1 MRKLKNN
8 LFRIDKRASLLGI
21 TALLLISVAS
31 YFLFFNEK
39 ISDDIEDE
47 VIEMTSLKLSILNGC
62 GVHGAAS
69 EVKETLI
76 NQSHENVD
84 IISWENVKSNKFI
97 YGKSI
102 IVVKKKD
109 EQKLKYLMEIT
120 GISRRI
126 FALDDDTIED
136 FQIILGKDF
145 KKYFKK

>member
-8 LFRIDKRASLLGI
+8 LFRIDKRALLIGI

-31 YFLFFNEK
+31 YFLFFNKK
-39 ISDDIEDE
+39 ISVNIEDE
-47 VIEMTSLKLSILNGC
+47 VIEITSLKLSILNGC

-69 EVKETLI
+69 EVKEILI

-84 IISWENVKSNKFI
+84 IISWENVKSYKFI

-109 EQKLKYLMEIT
+109 EHKLKYLMEIT

-126 FALDDDTIED
+126 LALDDDTIED
-136 FQIILGKDF
+136 FQIILGRDYRT
-145 KKYFKK
+145 YFK

>member
-1 MRKLKNN
+1 MRKQKNN
-8 LFRIDKRASLLGI
+8 LFRIDKRASLIGI

-109 EQKLKYLMEIT
+109 EHKLKYLMEIT

-136 FQIILGKDF
+136 FQIILGRDYRT
-145 KKYFKK
+145 YFK